1 MVPRLTVSA
10 RLGNAVAALVCF
22 AAVGYA
28 VAWLQLV
35 QGLAPCP
42 LCIVDRAAFAGAGL
56 VFLLAA
62 FHGPARWGRRLYA
75 GAALVPLALGL
86 ASAGRHVW
94 LQHLPTDQVP
104 ACGPS
109 LGYLVSNFP
118 LAEAFELLVLGS
130 GSCAEQQW
138 QLLGLSIPDWTLGLF
153 LALVAW
159 SAATLAYPGR
169 G

>member
-1 MVPRLTVSA
+1 MDARVARRRLHRRGDEHGEPVAAILAVVPRLTVSA

-94 LQHLPTDQVP
+94 LQHLPT
-104 ACGPS
+104 
-109 LGYLVSNFP
+109 
-118 LAEAFELLVLGS
+118 
-130 GSCAEQQW
+130 
-138 QLLGLSIPDWTLGLF
+138 
-153 LALVAW
+153 
-159 SAATLAYPGR
+159 
-169 G
+169 